1 MDSKNCEAIFYIPFE
16 TTIGASSYRYL
27 VKVSMEIIPFLKRP
41 IASGRGEL
49 TVTG

>member
-1 MDSKNCEAIFYIPFE
+1 VAIFYIPFG

-27 VKVSMEIIPFLKRP
+27 VEVSLELIPFIKRP